1 MFLFL
6 NIYAPNKTNEQ
17 CIFYDEIQNELD
29 KLEIDTDCKLIVGGD
44 LNVIREPDLDGSG
57 GSPKLKES
65 SKKIENLCLSLHLI
79 DIWRIWR
86 NPKKTFLL
94 ETENPNDSMVV
105 RLLVDITQ
113 LDYELEISI
122 A

>member
-1 MFLFL
+1 MF
-6 NIYAPNKTNEQ
+6 ISSPNRH
-17 CIFYDEIQNELD
+17 L
-29 KLEIDTDCKLIVGGD
+29 
-44 LNVIREPDLDGSG
+44 
-57 GSPKLKES
+57 
-65 SKKIENLCLSLHLI
+65 ENLEK
-79 DIWRIWR
+79 
-86 NPKKTFLL
+86 PKIKTFLL